1 MAQPLVNGT
10 AYAWSQIELRL
21 FNTPVNGI
29 TDIKYD
35 DTQDME
41 DNYGAG
47 EFPVS
52 RGYGQIKAKS
62 SITLEMAEV
71 EALQAAAP
79 DGRINRIPEFDVVV
93 SYLPEGGII
102 RTHTLKNCRF
112 KGNKREIKSGDMT
125 INVELELI
133 ISHIIWR

>member
-1 MAQPLVNGT
+1 MQPLINGT

-21 FNTPVNGI
+21 FNVPVAGVV
-29 TDIKYD
+29 DIKYD
-35 DTQDME
+35 DMQDME

-47 EFPVS
+47 EFPTS

-71 EALQAAAP
+71 EALQNAAP
-79 DGRINRIPEFDVVV
+79 DGRLNKIPEFDIVI

-102 RTHTLKNCRF
+102 RNHTLKNCRI

-133 ISHIIWR
+133 VSHILWK

>member
-1 MAQPLVNGT
+1 MQPLVNGT

-21 FNTPVNGI
+21 FNVPVAGI

-35 DTQDME
+35 DSQDME
-41 DNYGAG
+41 DNMGAG
-47 EFPVS
+47 EYPVS
-52 RGYGQIKAKS
+52 RGYGQIKAKA

-71 EALQAAAP
+71 EALQNAAP
-79 DGRINRIPEFDVVV
+79 EGRINKIPEFDIII
-93 SYLPEGGII
+93 SYLPEGGLL

-112 KGNKREIKSGDMT
+112 KGNKREIKSGDMA

-133 ISHIIWR
+133 TSHILWK

>member
-1 MAQPLVNGT
+1 MQPLVNGT

-21 FNTPVNGI
+21 FNTPVAGI

-35 DTQDME
+35 DMQDME
-41 DNYGAG
+41 DNMGAG
-47 EFPVS
+47 EYPVS
-52 RGYGQIKAKS
+52 RGYGQIKAKA

-71 EALQAAAP
+71 EALQSAASG
-79 DGRINRIPEFDVVV
+79 GRINKIPEFDIIV
-93 SYLPEGGII
+93 SYMPEGGII

-112 KGNKREIKSGDMT
+112 KGNKREIKSGDMA

-133 ISHIIWR
+133 TSHILWK